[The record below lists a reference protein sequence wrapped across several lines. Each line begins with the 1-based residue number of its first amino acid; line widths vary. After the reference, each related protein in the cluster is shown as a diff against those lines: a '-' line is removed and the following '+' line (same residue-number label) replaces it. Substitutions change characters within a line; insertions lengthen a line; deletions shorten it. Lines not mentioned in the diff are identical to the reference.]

1 MYRRNFIYLRVK
13 YLCYL
18 FPLLF
23 ALNDSMA
30 QTAVTVNG
38 KVTDVAGLSL
48 PGVSVFIKNSTNG
61 VVTDAA
67 GRYTLSVPD
76 LKGTLVFSFVGY
88 VKQEAAVADRKTV
101 NITLAEENSTLG
113 EVVVVAFGKQ
123 KRESMVSSITTI
135 NPKELKGP
143 TSNLTTMLAG
153 RMPGLIAYQRSG
165 EPGSDNAE
173 FFIRGITSFG
183 SGKQDPLI
191 LIDNME
197 STQTALARMQ
207 PDDIASFSILKDAAA
222 SALYGAR
229 GANGVVLVTTK
240 SGVAG
245 STKLNVRLENS
256 ISTNTQNFKM
266 ADNIT
271 YMRMANEA
279 AMTRD
284 ANATLPYLEN
294 KIDHTVAGDN
304 PLLYPSNDWMGQ
316 MIKDHT
322 LNQRLNLNLSGGGE
336 KARYY
341 ISGTANQD
349 KGVLKSNGLNSF
361 DNNINLKS
369 YSVRSNVNI
378 NLTPTTEAIVR
389 VSGSFDDYQGPIGS
403 VDDDGRRINGGSAV
417 FNSVLKAN
425 PVKFPALFE
434 SSDSPFATHPLFGGA
449 LLTDQ
454 SSSGY
459 YTNPYARMV
468 SGFQQ
473 YNTSTLNVQVELNQN
488 LKFIAPGL
496 KASLMAYTTRYSYFD
511 LARAYSPFFYTA
523 SATDQNAQGY
533 NISMLNEL
541 TGTEYL
547 NYIPGSKTLNT
558 RSEMNASLAYMHTY
572 GGKHN
577 LSAIL
582 IGIAKNYL
590 DGNANSLQAA
600 LPARNLGVSGRLT
613 YDYDTRYLFEVNF
626 GYNGSERFA
635 ENNRYG
641 FFPSVGAGWNISNE
655 AFFEPLKSVVS
666 RFKIRGSYGLV
677 GNDQIGRNE
686 DRFFYLSEVSLN
698 NSGRGATFG
707 ENFTYTRNGV
717 HISRYANDAITWE
730 KSKDMNLAVDLTFLN
745 KFNLVVEGYKK
756 YRTNILMGRS
766 NIPTTLGLTAV
777 SQANVGAASAKGV
790 DVSMDYGDTFGNFW
804 INTRGTL
811 TFSTSKLTINE
822 EPDFPA
828 NEWYLSRL
836 GHPLKMAFGL
846 IAERL
851 FVDDEDVRNSPV
863 QSFGG
868 SSSSVVRGGDIKYRD
883 LNGDGIVSPL
893 DRVNGIGNPTDP
905 EIIYGFGFSSGFKNF
920 EFSAQF
926 QGSARSSIFV
936 NPASITPF
944 ALDGGNQNGLL
955 KVIADDYWSE
965 DNRNIYAFW
974 PRLSSTINENNRQP
988 STWWMRDGAFLRL
1001 KQVEVAYNI
1010 REKGLKKMHMS
1021 NVRLYLNANNLFVL
1035 TGFKLWDPEQ
1045 GSNGLGYPVQ
1055 KVFNAG
1061 LTVSF

>member
-23 ALNDSMA
+23 VLNDSMA
-30 QTAVTVNG
+30 QTAVAVNG
-38 KVTDVAGLSL
+38 KVTDVAGLPL

-61 VVTDAA
+61 VLTDTA
-67 GRYTLSVPD
+67 GRYVLSVPD
-76 LKGTLVFSFVGY
+76 LKGMLVFSFVGY
-88 VKQEAAVADRKTV
+88 VKQETAVANRKTV
-101 NITLAEENSTLG
+101 NITLAEQNSTLG
-113 EVVVVAFGKQ
+113 EVVVVAFGTQ

-165 EPGSDNAE
+165 EPGSDNAA

-183 SGKQDPLI
+183 TGKQDPLI

-197 STQTALARMQ
+197 STQTALARLQ

-222 SALYGAR
+222 SSLYGAR

-240 SGVAG
+240 SGVDG
-245 STKLNVRLENS
+245 STKFNVRFENS
-256 ISTNTQNFKM
+256 ISNNTQNFKM

-271 YMRMANEA
+271 YMRLANEA

-284 ANATLPYLEN
+284 PNATLPYLEN
-294 KIDHTVAGDN
+294 KIDHTIAGDN

-316 MIKDHT
+316 MIKDRT
-322 LNQRLNLNLSGGGE
+322 LNQRLNLNLTGGG
-336 KARYY
+336 KGARYY
-341 ISGTANQD
+341 ISGTVNQD
-349 KGVLKSNGLNSF
+349 QGVLKSNDLNSF
-361 DNNINLKS
+361 DNNIKLKS

-378 NLTPTTEAIVR
+378 NLTPTTEAVVR
-389 VSGSFDDYQGPIGS
+389 TSGSFDDYRGPIG
-403 VDDDGRRINGGSAV
+403 GGSAI

-425 PVKFPALFE
+425 PVKFPALFDP
-434 SSDSPFATHPLFGGA
+434 SDSPFDTHPLFGGA

-454 SSSGY
+454 SSSGF

-473 YNTSTLNVQVELNQN
+473 YNSSTLNVQLELNQDF
-488 LKFIAPGL
+488 KFIAPGL

-511 LARAYSPFFYTA
+511 LSRSYNPFYYMAT
-523 SATDQNAQGY
+523 ATDQNAKGY
-533 NISMLNEL
+533 NISLLNEL
-541 TGTEYL
+541 SGTEYL
-547 NYIPGSKTLNT
+547 NYRSGGKTLNT
-558 RSEMNASLAYMHTY
+558 ASQINANLSYTHTY
-572 GGKHN
+572 GNKHH
-577 LSAIL
+577 LSVL
-582 IGIAKNYL
+582 LVGIAKNYL
-590 DGNANSLQAA
+590 NGNAGTLQEA
-600 LPARNLGVSGRLT
+600 LPSRNLGVSGRLT

-635 ENNRYG
+635 ENNRFG

-655 AFFEPLKSVVS
+655 AFFEPLKNVVS

-677 GNDQIGRNE
+677 GNDQIGSDA
-686 DRFFYLSEVSLN
+686 DRFFYLSDVSLN
-698 NSGRGATFG
+698 NSDRGATFG
-707 ENFTYTRNGV
+707 ENFTYSRNGV
-717 HISRYANDAITWE
+717 LISRYANDAITWE
-730 KSKDMNLAVDLTFLN
+730 KSKDINLAVDLTFLN

-756 YRTNILMGRS
+756 YRTNILMDRS
-766 NIPTTLGLTAV
+766 NIPTTMGLTAV
-777 SQANVGAASAKGV
+777 TRANVGAATAKGL
-790 DVSMDYGDTFGNFW
+790 DVSMDYNDSFGDFW
-804 INTRGTL
+804 LNTRGTF
-811 TFSTSKLTINE
+811 TFSTSKLTVNE
-822 EPDFPA
+822 EPEFAA

-836 GHPLKMAFGL
+836 GHPLTMAYGL

-851 FVDDEDVRNSPV
+851 FVDDEDVKNSPV
-863 QSFGG
+863 QAFGG
-868 SSSSVVRGGDIKYRD
+868 ASSVVRGGDIKYRD
-883 LNGDGIVSPL
+883 LNGDGIISPL
-893 DRVNGIGNPTDP
+893 DRVNGIGNPTSP
-905 EIIYGFGFSSGFKNF
+905 EIIYGFGFSSGYKNF

-926 QGSARSSIFV
+926 QGSARSSIFI
-936 NPASITPF
+936 NPADITPF

-974 PRLSSTINENNRQP
+974 PRLGSTINENNRQP
-988 STWWMRDGAFLRL
+988 STWWMRDAAFLRL
-1001 KQVEVAYNI
+1001 KQVELAYNI

-1021 NVRLYLNANNLFVL
+1021 NVRLYLNANNLFVI
-1035 TGFKLWDPEQ
+1035 TSFKFWDPEQ

-1061 LTVSF
+1061 VTVSF